1 MDKQDAINLL
11 GGTPKKAAEAMGYK
25 TPHAIY
31 AWPDVLGQA
40 MIDKVRGASLRLKIK
55 PKKPTPPTQSA

>member
-55 PKKPTPPTQSA
+55 PKSQKAPAQSA

>member
-25 TPHAIY
+25 SIQAIY
-31 AWPDVLGQA
+31 LWPDVLGQS
-40 MIDKVRGASLRLKIK
+40 MVDKINGAASRLKLK
-55 PKKPTPPTQSA
+55 PKKPAKPSQQA